1 MPRSAPGLILAAPA
15 SGSGKTVTTLALIR
29 ALTRRGRRI
38 AAAKIGPDYI
48 DPAYHAAAGGRACL
62 NLDGWAMR
70 PALLNGL
77 IAGLSGD
84 ADLVI
89 AEGVMGLFDGA
100 GPAAG
105 GTGGAWG
112 EGSTADAAAAT
123 GWPVLLIVD
132 ASGQAAS
139 AAAVV
144 AGFARHRPDVT
155 VAGVV
160 FNRIGGPR
168 HAESIGAAMAA
179 NLPEIAVC
187 GFLPRDDRLALPSR
201 HLGLVQAGEHEALD
215 RFLDGAA
222 DLIEKHVVIDGLIAL
237 ARPGAVEAEAKAAA
251 PLPSLGQ
258 RIAVARDRAFAFCYP
273 ATLTGWTEAGASLSF
288 FSPLADEAPDPA
300 ADAVYLPGG
309 YPELHAG
316 RLAGNAGFLAGL
328 RAAAARGA
336 AVFGEC
342 GGYMVLGEGLVDGD
356 GARHA
361 MAGLLPLET
370 SFATRRLHLG
380 YRVLRTMADGPLG
393 PRGAGFRGHEFH
405 YATILREGG
414 DQPLF
419 EARNAAGETMGG
431 VGARRGTVA
440 GSFIHLID
448 SAQAEGA

>member
-1 MPRSAPGLILAAPA
+1 VPLSAPGLILAAPA

-29 ALTRRGRRI
+29 ALTRQGRCV

-70 PALLNGL
+70 PALLGAL
-77 IAGLSGD
+77 V
-84 ADLVI
+84 ADLSREADIVI

-100 GPAAG
+100 GLAG
-105 GTGGAWG
+105 RTGGAWG

-132 ASGQAAS
+132 AGGQAAS
-139 AAAVV
+139 AAAMV
-144 AGFARHRPDVT
+144 AGFTRYRPDVT
-155 VAGVV
+155 VAGVL

-168 HAESIGAAMAA
+168 HAAMIAAAMADKV
-179 NLPEIAVC
+179 PEIAVC

-201 HLGLVQAGEHEALD
+201 HLGLVQASEHDAMD

-222 DLIEKHVVIDGLIAL
+222 DLIEEHVSIDGLIAL
-237 ARPGAVEAEAKAAA
+237 ARPGTMVSSGQAVA
-251 PLPSLGQ
+251 PLPPFGQ
-258 RIAVARDRAFAFCYP
+258 RIAVAQDRAFAFCYP
-273 ATLTGWTEAGASLSF
+273 ATLTGWRDAGAALSF
-288 FSPLADEAPDPA
+288 FSPLADEAPDPD

-316 RLAGNAGFLAGL
+316 RLAANGHFRAGL
-328 RAAAARGA
+328 DAAATRGA

-342 GGYMVLGEGLVDGD
+342 GGYMVLGGGLIDGE

-361 MAGLLPLET
+361 MAGLLAVET

-380 YRVLRTMADGPLG
+380 YRVLRTIAESPLG
-393 PRGAGFRGHEFH
+393 PRGTAFRGHEFH
-405 YATILREGG
+405 YATVLREGEG
-414 DQPLF
+414 APLF
-419 EARNAAGETMGG
+419 EARNAAGDVMGA
-431 VGARRGTVA
+431 VGSRRGTVA

-448 SAQAEGA
+448 SAPPEGA